1 MQSGSCF
8 GFPSAEDS
16 LPACISLHTNH
27 FLNLKQ
33 SKGDEHMRQEKGI
46 EVEKLG
52 ERNQIGIDS
61 ESDCFQSAVPRR
73 SSPVLMN
80 VPLCRRW
87 CTFSPCLDNP
97 TVYFFSAQHIPP
109 VVHSLHVIF
118 HHFLI
123 THVSS
128 SAVFPLRDLL
138 IGLLFDIIFFTC
150 QSQKLI

>member
-1 MQSGSCF
+1 MQRGSCF

-16 LPACISLHTNH
+16 LHTNH
-27 FLNLKQ
+27 FLNLKR
-33 SKGDEHMRQEKGI
+33 SKGEEHMRQDKGI
-46 EVEKLG
+46 KVEKLG
-52 ERNQIGIDS
+52 ERNQIWIDS
-61 ESDCFQSAVPRR
+61 ESDGFQSAVLHR

-87 CTFSPCLDNP
+87 CTFSPCLDNS

-109 VVHSLHVIF
+109 VMHSLHVIF

-128 SAVFPLRDLL
+128 SAVFPLLDLL
-138 IGLLFDIIFFTC
+138 ICFLFDIFFTC
-150 QSQKLI
+150 LSQELI